1 VNDIKGLSLD
11 DLMNLMGNC
20 EPGSVRHGGGMAEL
34 ERRRFLAERET
45 GDAQKRAAI
54 AEEKAANAAIETAG
68 HAERNAKYM
77 LWSVFAATA
86 SAFISLIST
95 AFALYFSYKH

>member
-1 VNDIKGLSLD
+1 MKDIKGLNLD
-11 DLMNLMGNC
+11 DLTNLMGNC
-20 EPGSVRHGGGMAEL
+20 EPGSVRHGEAMAEL

-45 GDAQKRAAI
+45 GKAQERAAI
-54 AEEKAANAAIETAG
+54 AQEKAANAAIETAG

-86 SAFISLIST
+86 SAFISLVST
-95 AFALYFSYKH
+95 AFTLYFAYKR